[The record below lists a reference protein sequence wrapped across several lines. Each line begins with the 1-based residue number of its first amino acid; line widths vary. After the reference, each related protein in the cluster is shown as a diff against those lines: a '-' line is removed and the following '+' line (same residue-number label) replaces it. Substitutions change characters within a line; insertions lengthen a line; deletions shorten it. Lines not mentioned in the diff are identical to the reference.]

1 MDSLEEAA
9 TIIGMVRDGVLL
21 LLLVVALFG
30 ALIIVRKAVSLLN
43 TVKRTADQA
52 EQIIDTLSRRVVQPA
67 ASNPR
72 LFRAAGRALGLLTGL
87 LTNRRK
93 SGGRDDG

>member
-1 MDSLEEAA
+1 MSLNDAA
-9 TIIGMVRDGVLL
+9 TYIGIARDAVLL
-21 LLLVVALFG
+21 VLLVVAFG
-30 ALIIVRKAVSLLN
+30 GAIIIVRKAVSLLN
-43 TVKRTADQA
+43 TVKRTAEQA

-67 ASNPR
+67 TSNPR
-72 LFRAAGRALGLLTGL
+72 LFRLVGRAVSLMTGL